1 MASEKVLDWLLEE
14 DNPSIRYRVLTELL
28 AVPPDDPRALLTRKK
43 IPDSEAVR
51 HIFSCMHPDGYWLQT
66 NPRTG
71 ETLGNGVL
79 YGAFATTHFCLAYL
93 AELGLDRGDPRI
105 ARASER
111 YLSLQQPDGDFYRH
125 FSCLYAYNIRT
136 FLMLGYGDDP
146 RVHKT
151 IALMLGTKR
160 RDGGYLC
167 GMHEDRRKNA
177 KSCIRGSAKALLAFS
192 MLPELWESER
202 CQELVHYFL
211 SREGIFRLSDPA
223 ITVNFDVEHTI
234 FPIIW
239 RSGLLEILLALSR
252 MGYGWCREL
261 DRAWALLETKKN
273 GDGEYILDWTPV
285 QSLLKA
291 GKRGQPNKW
300 VTFYALLALKYREL
314 D

>member
-28 AVPPDDPRALLTRKK
+28 AVPPDDL
-43 IPDSEAVR
+43 EAQASR
-51 HIFSCMHPDGYWLQT
+51 EKMREGADARQIFSRMHPDGYWLQT

-146 RVHKT
+146 RVRKT

-223 ITVNFDVEHTI
+223 MTVNFDVEHTI

-273 GDGEYILDWTPV
+273 GDGKYILDWTPV